1 MSTRARIGILNKDGT
16 VTSTYVGSDGYPDYT
31 GKILKKHYSTEAKAK
46 KLMKK
51 GEKGISF
58 IDTSISKSEFSDHGN
73 DMTRTDRG
81 LIDYVRNADESMADY
96 LYVFDPKK
104 KSWSFAS
111 LSYPSGYRPELAKW
125 RTSMKNFTDAE
136 WKKMYNYDEEKD
148 ARDEFTRK
156 KYDSPSEDIEDET
169 IDGVGGGILGGILGV
184 VVGIFIGKG
193 LK

>member
-16 VTSTYVGSDGYPDYT
+16 VTSTYVHSDGYPEHT
-31 GKILKKHYSTEAKAK
+31 GKMLKKHYSTEAKAK

-51 GEKGISF
+51 GSTGISF
-58 IDTSISKSEFSDHGN
+58 IDTTISKSEFSDHGN
-73 DMTRTDRG
+73 DMTGTDRG
-81 LIDYVRNADESMADY
+81 LVDYVRNADGSMAEY

-104 KSWSFAS
+104 KSWSFTQT
-111 LSYPSGYRPELAKW
+111 SYPSGYRPELAKW
-125 RTSMKNFTDAE
+125 RTSMKDFTDEE
-136 WKKMYNYDEEKD
+136 WKKMYNYDEEQD

-156 KYDSPSEDIEDET
+156 KYDSPSEDIEDDT